1 MAREL
6 PLLRL
11 ALTAAAE
18 WRWGGGGGGR
28 GGGGM
33 DGGEGHG
40 TDGGAPAALLL
51 LMDERWARVLR
62 ELRSLSAEPQ
72 REGRAPPPNLH
83 LPPNLHRR
91 TAAPAPAPVRA
102 PAPPTPAA
110 PPPTPAAA
118 LPAMYQCAL
127 WSAALRRYATAR
139 LPALLA
145 EPEERGASCH
155 YPWPE
160 P

>member
-28 GGGGM
+28 GGGGT
-33 DGGEGHG
+33 DGGGGHG

-72 REGRAPPPNLH
+72 REGRALSPH
-83 LPPNLHRR
+83 LHRR
-91 TAAPAPAPVRA
+91 NAALAPA
-102 PAPPTPAA
+102 
-110 PPPTPAAA
+110 PPTPAAA

-127 WSAALRRYATAR
+127 WSAGLRRYATAR

-145 EPEERGASCH
+145 EPEERGSSC
-155 YPWPE
+155 PCP
-160 P
+160 

>member
-28 GGGGM
+28 GGGGT

-72 REGRAPPPNLH
+72 RA
-83 LPPNLHRR
+83 
-91 TAAPAPAPVRA
+91 
-102 PAPPTPAA
+102 
-110 PPPTPAAA
+110 
-118 LPAMYQCAL
+118 
-127 WSAALRRYATAR
+127 AR
-139 LPALLA
+139 L
-145 EPEERGASCH
+145 G
-155 YPWPE
+155 
-160 P
+160 